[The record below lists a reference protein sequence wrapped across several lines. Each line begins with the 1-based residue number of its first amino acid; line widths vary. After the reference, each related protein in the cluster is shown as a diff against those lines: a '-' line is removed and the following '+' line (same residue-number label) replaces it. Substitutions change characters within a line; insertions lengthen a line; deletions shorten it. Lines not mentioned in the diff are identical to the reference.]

1 MTTTVIIPTKNE
13 VIGVRKIMPQLNLEW
28 ADEWIVMDGNS
39 NDGTVEAAEKLNF
52 KVIQQKGK
60 GLSNACRQG
69 VEHSHSENILFFH
82 PDGNCKPE
90 YIPKLIKK
98 IEGGNYDIVQI
109 SRFGKFG
116 SSDDDTF
123 ITAFGNRMFTF
134 LVNIFFGGH
143 LSDALYGFFIIKKK
157 VFQDLNLDA
166 EFQTIEQQ
174 ISIKSSKLG
183 LKIAEIDGHEPSRIG
198 GERKMIPHIVG
209 SQLSYQIIKEFIFWK

>member
-39 NDGTVEAAEKLNF
+39 TDGTIEAAEKLNF
-52 KVIQQKGK
+52 KVIQQKGSGAANAERE
-60 GLSNACRQG
+60 GL
-69 VEHSHSENILFFH
+69 EHSHSENILFFH

-134 LVNIFFGGH
+134 LVNVFFGGYFGDC
-143 LSDALYGFFIIKKK
+143 LDGFKIIKRSIILELK
-157 VFQDLNLDA
+157 LDA
-166 EFQTIEQQ
+166 KRENYEQQ
-174 ISIKSSKLG
+174 ICIRAAKLG
-183 LKIAEIDGHEPSRIG
+183 KKIFEVDGNEPKRIG
-198 GERKMIPHIVG
+198 GERKMSPLYTG
-209 SQLSYQIIKEFIFWK
+209 YQLSK